1 MTPKQIH
8 LVQSSFQKVLPI
20 SETAADLF
28 YGKLFELDPSLRALF
43 KGDMKEQGRKLMDML
58 NVLVQGL
65 DKIQTILGAVQK
77 LGKSHVAYGVQNK
90 HYETVGTALLWTLEQ
105 GLGKDFTAETK
116 QAWVE
121 TYKLVAGAMQ
131 DAAR

>member
-8 LVQSSFQKVLPI
+8 LVKSSFQKVLPI

>member
-1 MTPKQIH
+1 MTPEQIH
-8 LVQSSFQKVLPI
+8 LVKSSFQKVLPI

-28 YGKLFELDPSLRALF
+28 YTKLFELDPSLRPLF
-43 KGDMKEQGRKLMDML
+43 KGDIKVQGRKLMDML
-58 NVLVQGL
+58 DVLVQGL
-65 DKIQTILGAVQK
+65 DKLQTILGAVQK
-77 LGKSHVAYGVQNK
+77 LGESHVAYGVQNK

>member
-8 LVQSSFQKVLPI
+8 LVKSSFQKVLPI

-28 YGKLFELDPSLRALF
+28 YGKLFELDPSLRSLF
-43 KGDMKEQGRKLMDML
+43 TGDMKEQGRKLMDML
-58 NVLVQGL
+58 DVLVQGL
-65 DKIQTILGAVQK
+65 DKLQTILGAVQK

-90 HYETVGTALLWTLEQ
+90 HYETVGAALLWTLEQ

-121 TYKLVAGAMQ
+121 TYKLVADAMQ
-131 DAAR
+131 DATR

>member
-8 LVQSSFQKVLPI
+8 LVKSSFQKVLPI

-28 YGKLFELDPSLRALF
+28 YGKLFELDPSLRSLF
-43 KGDMKEQGRKLMDML
+43 TGDMKEQGRKLMDML
-58 NVLVQGL
+58 DVLVQGL
-65 DKIQTILGAVQK
+65 DKLQTILGAVQK

-105 GLGKDFTAETK
+105 GLGKDFTPETK

-121 TYKLVAGAMQ
+121 TYKLVSGAMQ
-131 DAAR
+131 DAGR

>member
-1 MTPKQIH
+1 MTPEQIH
-8 LVQSSFQKVLPI
+8 LVKSSFQKVLPI

-28 YGKLFELDPSLRALF
+28 YGKLFELDPSLRPLF
-43 KGDMKEQGRKLMDML
+43 KGDMKVQGRKLMDML
-58 NVLVQGL
+58 DVLVQGL
-65 DKIQTILGAVQK
+65 DKLQTILGAVQK
-77 LGKSHVAYGVQNK
+77 LGKSHVAFGVQNK
-90 HYETVGTALLWTLEQ
+90 HYETVGIALLWTLEQ

-116 QAWVE
+116 KAWVE

>member
-1 MTPKQIH
+1 MTPEQIH
-8 LVQSSFQKVLPI
+8 LVKSSFQKVLPI

-28 YGKLFELDPSLRALF
+28 YTKLFELDPSLRPLF
-43 KGDMKEQGRKLMDML
+43 KGDIKVQGRKLMDML
-58 NVLVQGL
+58 DVLVQGL
-65 DKIQTILGAVQK
+65 DKLQTILGAVQK
-77 LGKSHVAYGVQNK
+77 LGESHVAYGAQNK

>member
-1 MTPKQIH
+1 MTPEQIY
-8 LVQSSFQKVLPI
+8 LVKSSFQKVLPL
-20 SETAADLF
+20 SETAANLF
-28 YGKLFELDPSLRALF
+28 YGKLFELDPSLRPLF
-43 KGDMKEQGRKLMDML
+43 KGDIKEQGRKLMDTL
-58 NVLVQGL
+58 NVLVQSL
-65 DKIQTILGAVQK
+65 DKLQTILGAVQK
-77 LGKSHVAYGVQNK
+77 LGERHVAYGVQNK

-121 TYKLVAGAMQ
+121 TYSLVASAMQ

>member
-1 MTPKQIH
+1 MTPEQIH
-8 LVQSSFQKVLPI
+8 LVKSSFQKVLPI

-28 YGKLFELDPSLRALF
+28 YAKLFELDPSLRPLF
-43 KGDMKEQGRKLMDML
+43 RGDIKEQGRKLMDML
-58 NVLVQGL
+58 DALVRGL
-65 DKIQTILGAVQK
+65 DKLQTILGAVQK
-77 LGKSHVAYGVQNK
+77 LGERHVAYGVQNK

-121 TYKLVAGAMQ
+121 TYNLVASAMQ
-131 DAAR
+131 DAAH

>member
-1 MTPKQIH
+1 MTPEQIH
-8 LVQSSFQKVLPI
+8 LVKSSFQKVLPI

-28 YGKLFELDPSLRALF
+28 YGKLFELDPSLRPLF
-43 KGDMKEQGRKLMDML
+43 KGDIKVQGRKLMDML
-58 NVLVQGL
+58 DVLVQGL
-65 DKIQTILGAVQK
+65 DKLQTILGAVQK
-77 LGKSHVAYGVQNK
+77 LGESHVAYGVQSK

-116 QAWVE
+116 EAWVE
-121 TYKLVAGAMQ
+121 TYQLVAGAMQ

>member
-1 MTPKQIH
+1 MTPQQIH
-8 LVQSSFQKVLPI
+8 LVKSSFQKVLPI

-28 YGKLFELDPSLRALF
+28 YGKLFELDPSLRPLF

-58 NVLVQGL
+58 DVLVQGL
-65 DKIQTILGAVQK
+65 DKLQTILGAVQK